1 MSSTISSDL
10 ADKLVGEATFLDR
23 HQLEKL
29 QQERLW
35 KIVRYARTYS
45 PYFKEKY
52 HALSEHPNLPEIPVS
67 LRSELTAR
75 FDDWVTESEI
85 KRSEVQA
92 FVSDFA
98 NLGKKYR
105 DRYVAMTTSG
115 TTGDPLILLRDDQ
128 HGAVNGAL
136 MKHRYFDGPCL
147 KNVKG
152 LKDPLDTKACAI
164 ISNKGFH
171 SAFLSFC
178 RMQAQFQA
186 LGKESLLRLIP
197 VDAPFDDMISQ
208 LNDFQPEMIACY
220 PSALIALVPAKQAGI
235 LDISPQYIAC
245 SAEQLS
251 DANRRLLSKTFG
263 CPVLNN
269 YCSSE
274 GGEIAM
280 SCPEGHLHVNIDWI
294 IIEPVDDENRP
305 VPLGTLSSGVL
316 LTNLANLVQP
326 VIRYRLTDKVIWH
339 DEPCRCGLQL
349 PFIELQ
355 GREEEI
361 LTFENH
367 NRKVPISPTVMMLA
381 ALDTEGCNGAQFIQR
396 TPDRLEVRWDVKY
409 GFDRTNVGEKL
420 KQYLQS
426 VFEKNSLCVEV
437 LLSTEPFVRT
447 KGGKYRA
454 VFREC

>member
-1 MSSTISSDL
+1 MSSPLSFDL
-10 ADKLVGEATFLDR
+10 ADKLVGEVTFLDR

-35 KIVRYARTYS
+35 EIVRYAQTHS

-52 HALSEHPNLPEIPVS
+52 HALPERPNLAEIPIS

-75 FDDWVTESEI
+75 FDDWITDPEV

-98 NLGKKYR
+98 NLGKKFR
-105 DRYVAMTTSG
+105 DRYIAMTTSG
-115 TTGDPLILLRDDQ
+115 TTGDPLILLRDDR
-128 HGAVNGAL
+128 HGAINGAL
-136 MKHRYFDGPCL
+136 MKHRYFGGPSL

-171 SAFLSFC
+171 SAYLSFR

-197 VDAPFDDMISQ
+197 VDTPFDDMVSQ
-208 LNDFQPEMIACY
+208 LNEFQPEMIACY
-220 PSALIALVPAKQAGI
+220 PSAMVALVPAKQAGI
-235 LDISPQYIAC
+235 LDVSPQYIAC

-251 DANRRLLSKTFG
+251 NANRRLLSETFA
-263 CPVLNN
+263 CPILNN
-269 YCSSE
+269 YCSTE

-280 SCPEGHLHVNIDWI
+280 SCPEGHLHINIDWI
-294 IIEPVDDENRP
+294 ILEPVDEDNRP
-305 VPLGTLSSGVL
+305 VPPGTLSSGVL
-316 LTNLANLVQP
+316 LTNLANFVQP

-339 DEPCRCGLQL
+339 DEPCKCGLKL
-349 PFIELQ
+349 PFLELQ

-361 LTFENH
+361 LTFESQD
-367 NRKVPISPTVMMLA
+367 RKVPISPPVMMLA

-396 TPDRLEVRWDVKY
+396 APDRLEVRWDVKH
-409 GFDRTNVGEKL
+409 GFNRTDVGEKL
-420 KQYLQS
+420 KQYIHS

-437 LLSTEPFVRT
+437 ILSEEPFVRT

-454 VFREC
+454 VFREF

>member
-1 MSSTISSDL
+1 MPHTISFEQ

-23 HQLEKL
+23 KQLETL

-35 KIVRYARTYS
+35 EILHYARTHS

-52 HALSEHPNLPEIPVS
+52 SDLPERPNLAEIPVS
-67 LRSELTAR
+67 FRSELAAR
-75 FDDWVTESEI
+75 FDDWVTDPEV
-85 KRSEVQA
+85 KRSEMQA

-105 DRYVAMTTSG
+105 DRYAALTTSG
-115 TTGDPLILLRDDQ
+115 TTSEPLMLLRDDR

-136 MKHRYFDGPCL
+136 LKHRYLGGPSL
-147 KNVKG
+147 KHVKG
-152 LKDPLDTKACAI
+152 LKDLVDTKVCAI

-171 SAFLSFC
+171 SAYLSFC

-186 LGKESLLRLIP
+186 LGKESRIRLIP
-197 VDAPFDDMISQ
+197 VDSPFNDMISQ
-208 LNDFQPEMIACY
+208 LNEFQPEMIACY
-220 PSALIALVPAKQAGI
+220 PSALITLVPAKQAGI

-251 DANRRLLSKTFG
+251 DTNRQLLSKTFG

-280 SCPEGHLHVNIDWI
+280 SCPEGHLHVNIDWVI
-294 IIEPVDDENRP
+294 LEPVDENNHP
-305 VPLGTLSSGVL
+305 VPPGTQSNGVL
-316 LTNLANLVQP
+316 LTNLANFVQP
-326 VIRYRLTDKVIWH
+326 VIRYRLTDRVTWH
-339 DEPCRCGLQL
+339 DEPCPCGLKL

-355 GREEEI
+355 GREEDI
-361 LTFENH
+361 LTFGSL
-367 NRKVPISPTVMMLA
+367 NRQVPISPIVMLLA
-381 ALDTEGCNGAQFIQR
+381 TLDTEGCNGAQFIQR
-396 TPDRLEVRWDVKY
+396 APDKLEVRWDVKY
-409 GFDRTNVGEKL
+409 GAERNAVGEKL
-420 KQYLQS
+420 KQYIQS
-426 VFEKNSLCVEV
+426 VFEGNSLSVEV
-437 LLSTEPFVRT
+437 ILSEEPFIRT

-454 VFREC
+454 VFREF